1 MPNRPAFIG
10 LALSGGG
17 SRAMAFH
24 LGCLRALNDKGLL
37 GQVKVISTVS
47 GGSVIGAAWAYS
59 KEDFTAFDK
68 RIVTILRRGL
78 TRDILS
84 EALWG
89 PEALRILASLAVAI
103 PAFLVLSP
111 LSVLVRLLGFVPGIR
126 VASLHRVLTG
136 IGDSLPVW
144 GNLTTAF
151 QRALIRRLFGTTTLE
166 QVLRPHLDVVIGAAD
181 LRTGTAFRFGSAR
194 SGGWRYGTLNGE
206 PILVAKA
213 VAASA
218 AFPLLLPPIVER
230 FAFETGG
237 RKTQDTVVLT
247 DGGVYDNLG
256 VAVLEPGRADDAIFK
271 YPVTHI
277 ISLNAGPGQF
287 EIGRASYG
295 FAGRIMRSFD
305 AIYRK
310 AQDAAYQRLHAHVA
324 HGDLMGFGMVYL
336 GQQDARLPWRQP
348 DFIGRDLVRDYPTN
362 FSPMSDTNMEL
373 LTKRGEQLTH
383 IIVERY
389 LKDLCR

>member
-1 MPNRPAFIG
+1 M
-10 LALSGGG
+10 
-17 SRAMAFH
+17 
-24 LGCLRALNDKGLL
+24 RALNDKGIL
-37 GQVKVISTVS
+37 GQVKVMSTVS

-59 KEDFTAFDK
+59 NDDFTVFD
-68 RIVTILRRGL
+68 RRMIAVLRRGL
-78 TRDILS
+78 TRDILG
-84 EALWG
+84 EAFFG

-103 PAFLVLSP
+103 PAFLILSP
-111 LSVLVRLLGFVPGIR
+111 MSVLVRLLGFIPGIP
-126 VASLHRVLTG
+126 VASLHRVLIR
-136 IGDSLPVW
+136 IGDTLPIW

-151 QRALIRRLFGTTTLE
+151 QQALIRRVFGPTTLE
-166 QVLRPHLDVVIGAAD
+166 QVLRPHLDVIIGAAD

-194 SGGWRYGTLNGE
+194 SGGWRYGTVSGE

-230 FAFETGG
+230 FAFQTGSQ
-237 RKTQDTVVLT
+237 KTEDTVVLT
-247 DGGVYDNLG
+247 DGGVYENLG
-256 VAVLEPGRADDAIFK
+256 VAVLEPGRADDAIFR

-305 AIYRK
+305 AVYRK

-324 HGDLMGFGMVYL
+324 HGDLAGFGMVYL

-362 FSPMSDTNMEL
+362 FSPMRDADIEL